1 MSALRTLQRNAIKAQ
16 CYKKYGHRHAFK
28 DTWEAIHYGK
38 EVDDDG
44 NVTTKSKKV
53 EKARQNHFDDGRT
66 YSKYLKAA
74 KAFVNNVKNNKNTTN
89 AKEKVC

>member
-1 MSALRTLQRNAIKAQ
+1 MSTLRTLQRNAIKAQ

-38 EVDDDG
+38 EVDGDG
-44 NVTTKSKKV
+44 NVKTKKV
-53 EKARQNHFDDGRT
+53 EKPKQNHFDDGRT
-66 YSKYLKAA
+66 YSKYLNAA
-74 KAFVNNVKNNKNTTN
+74 KTFANSVKNKKTTTN

>member
-1 MSALRTLQRNAIKAQ
+1 MSALRTLKRNIVKAQ

-28 DTWEAIHYGK
+28 DEWESIHYGK

-53 EKARQNHFDDGRT
+53 EKPKQRHFDDGRT

-74 KAFVNNVKNNKNTTN
+74 KTFVDSVKNKKTTTN